1 MNPRP
6 RKPLALLLSTL
17 LVATVTQPQLGAQR
31 SPHRIMGLVRSDGGR
46 PLDKAAMTFYPAP
59 TPRLSILSA
68 YADLTAG
75 PLAPIRDFS
84 KPGGRFQLR
93 VPSQT
98 GALLALYPPRPPARL
113 GALRLG
119 DQATGTLGCR
129 PVAELAFARACDL
142 WIQAVAVDGRCYHLG
157 KRTAVQ
163 QLRLPAGE
171 YRFLVQEGN
180 DKKGKIL
187 LYEFRQHLR
196 SGTRTQAPTAPPI
209 ERRVNLSYTDAT
221 VSLRDWPQ
229 LALPRSGGGWA
240 YLRCTEAP
248 VRLLARHGSCLTEF
262 WASKAEVPVTRGA
275 KVEMGLALYIL
286 DPDGTPIPDAVVT
299 IAEQTASGWS
309 LHAQSHTDQT
319 GRTDMPSKLESG
331 WVFVWARGYATSAQA
346 VDETKQPDQTK
357 AEIRLRTGTKLQL
370 RVLDQRGEPVAGAI
384 LEAIPQQALLRSPH
398 RTDHLG
404 QLSLSDL
411 PAGQFEVQLLDPRY
425 RPSRVPTVLRP
436 DISNRLTIRADPGAL
451 LHGQVLLPDGKP
463 APRAVIS
470 LRGTHHQVTIAKPDG
485 TFQVRGLSDTDTL
498 RISARLTHQGA
509 AYIST
514 NLMATPGETKW
525 ILQLKSEDPSL
536 PGRRKN

>member
-1 MNPRP
+1 
-6 RKPLALLLSTL
+6 
-17 LVATVTQPQLGAQR
+17 
-31 SPHRIMGLVRSDGGR
+31 
-46 PLDKAAMTFYPAP
+46 
-59 TPRLSILSA
+59 
-68 YADLTAG
+68 
-75 PLAPIRDFS
+75 
-84 KPGGRFQLR
+84 
-93 VPSQT
+93 
-98 GALLALYPPRPPARL
+98 
-113 GALRLG
+113 
-119 DQATGTLGCR
+119 
-129 PVAELAFARACDL
+129 
-142 WIQAVAVDGRCYHLG
+142 
-157 KRTAVQ
+157 
-163 QLRLPAGE
+163 
-171 YRFLVQEGN
+171 
-180 DKKGKIL
+180 
-187 LYEFRQHLR
+187 
-196 SGTRTQAPTAPPI
+196 
-209 ERRVNLSYTDAT
+209 
-221 VSLRDWPQ
+221 
-229 LALPRSGGGWA
+229 LPRSGGGWA

-331 WVFVWARGYATSAQA
+331 WVFVWAPGYATSTRP
-346 VDETKQPDQTK
+346 VHETKRPDQAR

-370 RVLDQRGEPVAGAI
+370 RVLDQRGEPVAGAV
-384 LEAIPQQALLRSPH
+384 LEAIPKQALLRSPH

-436 DISNRLTIRADPGAL
+436 GISNRLTIRADPGAL
-451 LHGQVLLPDGKP
+451 LRGQVLLPDGKP
-463 APRAVIS
+463 ASRAVIT
-470 LRGTHHQVTIAKPDG
+470 LRGTHHQTMIAKSDG
-485 TFQVRGLSDTDTL
+485 TFQVRGLSDTHTL

-514 NLMATPGETKW
+514 NLVATPGQTKW
-525 ILQLKSEDPSL
+525 ILHLKSEDPSL